1 MLTPA
6 SNELTIRLSF
16 FWVSLTAT
24 NIIGSLMAAG
34 LLKLRGHGGL
44 EGWRW
49 LFAIEGALTF
59 AIGFWAYFYLPPG
72 PTQTKKWFRPKGW
85 FTE

>member
-59 AIGFWAYFYLPPG
+59 AIGLWAYFYLPPG